1 MFNQGEGCGVL
12 VAGLAIC
19 VALLV
24 IGFLLVMPLLENLN
38 DAEAQRLHAEAALTR
53 ARTDLEAQ
61 RQVNWEHS
69 YMMWTTTLAVFSHDP
84 LTWVLLLLLVVGLV
98 VVVYWLLKAWQPAV

>member
-1 MFNQGEGCGVL
+1 MLKNDGCGVL
-12 VAGLAIC
+12 LVAPLILC
-19 VALLV
+19 ALLL
-24 IGFLLVMPLLENLN
+24 IGFLLVTPLLENLN

-84 LTWVLLLLLVVGLV
+84 LTWVLLLLVVGLV